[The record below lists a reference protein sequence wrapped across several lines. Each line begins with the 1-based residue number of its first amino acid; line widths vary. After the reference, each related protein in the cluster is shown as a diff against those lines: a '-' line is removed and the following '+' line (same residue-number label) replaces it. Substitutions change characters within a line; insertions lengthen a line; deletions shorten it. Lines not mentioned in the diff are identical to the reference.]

1 MSEVLLLLLLLQCS
15 SVWLSECDA
24 DILFTFTHIHI
35 CVPACVFV
43 FGSVSEERKCSIAEE
58 ISSFLVRSLKVP
70 WHRTLGSL
78 SLTSTSSTHPL
89 FIKLVEDA
97 FIEELSAFPLFLI
110 PSPHIRW
117 GFSFLFSI
125 RIQSHRS
132 APPALIT
139 FRPVS
144 QCVSFS
150 SQSSLSSVHE

>member
-1 MSEVLLLLLLLQCS
+1 MSEVLLLLLLQCS

-97 FIEELSAFPLFLI
+97 FIEELSALP
-110 PSPHIRW
+110 
-117 GFSFLFSI
+117 FSYLHLTFDEGFLFYFPFVFN
-125 RIQSHRS
+125 RTEV
-132 APPALIT
+132 PPALIT